1 MDLDELQT
9 FCGYNKR
16 VSVHIM
22 KILYLSILL
31 LFSLTANAT
40 AQVADILIW
49 KGETLSLF
57 SNPLELRS
65 DWKEISK
72 IISLEL
78 ENEDKR
84 LYPEK
89 YKSEEVEAMFSTA
102 CWRGY
107 VAEWIIINDK
117 IYLNNI
123 YACHDNKVKVDL
135 KKIFGKELKDNLLF
149 GDWITNKLNVPKG
162 ECIEYVHL
170 GYNSIYETETIL
182 DLNKGVLVDSKT
194 YNNYISKESKFSI
207 DPNPNNYLDFIYTQV
222 DWKKIPDLKN
232 NHIQVFIGIQPNKDG
247 KIESILSNY
256 TYMLDYNGIITDSNN
271 VFIKEA
277 IRIAELIPDWEVVY
291 QRGLITS
298 RSFSIVFNE
307 KNRKKYAR

>member
-1 MDLDELQT
+1 
-9 FCGYNKR
+9 
-16 VSVHIM
+16 M

-31 LFSLTANAT
+31 LFTLTVNAT
-40 AQVADILIW
+40 AQAGDILIW
-49 KGETLSLF
+49 KGETLTLF
-57 SNPLELRS
+57 SNPLELRP

-72 IISLEL
+72 IINLEL

-89 YKSEEVEAMFSTA
+89 YKSEEVESMMSTA
-102 CWRGY
+102 CCRFY
-107 VAEWIIINDK
+107 IAEWIIINDK

-182 DLNKGVLVDSKT
+182 DLNKGVLVDSKS

-247 KIESILSNY
+247 KIDSILSNY
-256 TYMLDYNGIITDSNN
+256 TYMLDSNGVITDRNN
-271 VFIKEA
+271 LFIKEA
-277 IRIAELIPDWEVVY
+277 IRIAELVPDWSVVY
-291 QRGLITS
+291 QRGLIFIS
-298 RSFSIVFNE
+298 GFSIVFN
-307 KNRKKYAR
+307 KNNRKKYAR

>member
-1 MDLDELQT
+1 M
-9 FCGYNKR
+9 
-16 VSVHIM
+16 HIL

-40 AQVADILIW
+40 GQTGDILIW
-49 KGETLSLF
+49 KGETLTLF

-65 DWKEISK
+65 DWKDISK
-72 IISLEL
+72 IIDLEL

-89 YKSEEVEAMFSTA
+89 YKSEEVETMFSSA
-102 CWRGY
+102 CWKGY
-107 VAEWIIINDK
+107 IAEWIIINDK
-117 IYLNNI
+117 VYLNNI
-123 YACHDNKVKVDL
+123 YSCHDNKVKIDL

-149 GDWITNKLNVPKG
+149 ANWITNKLNVPKG
-162 ECIEYVHL
+162 KCIEYVNL

-182 DLNKGVLVDSKT
+182 DFNKGVLVDSKT
-194 YNNYISKESKFSI
+194 YNNYIAKKSKFSI
-207 DPNPNNYLDFIYTQV
+207 DPNPNNYLDFIYTHV

-232 NHIQVFIGIQPNKDG
+232 NQIQVFIGIQPNKDG

-307 KNRKKYAR
+307 NNRKKYAR

>member
-1 MDLDELQT
+1 
-9 FCGYNKR
+9 
-16 VSVHIM
+16 M
-22 KILYLSILL
+22 KILYLPILL
-31 LFSLTANAT
+31 LFVLTVNAT

-57 SNPLELRS
+57 SNPLKLRS

-72 IISLEL
+72 IIDLEL
-78 ENEDKR
+78 ENENKR
-84 LYPEK
+84 LYPER
-89 YKSEEVEAMFSTA
+89 YKSEEDETMVLAG
-102 CWRGY
+102 CWRSY
-107 VAEWIIINDK
+107 VAEWVIINDK

-123 YACHDNKVKVDL
+123 YACYSHKVKVNL
-135 KKIFGKELKDNLLF
+135 KKIFSKELKDNLLF
-149 GDWITNKLNVPKG
+149 ADWITNKLNVPKG

-170 GYNSIYETETIL
+170 GYYSIYETETIL
-182 DLNKGVLVDSKT
+182 DFTKGVLVDSKT
-194 YNNYISKESKFSI
+194 YNNYIAKKSKFSI

-247 KIESILSNY
+247 KIDSILSDY
-256 TYMLDYNGIITDSNN
+256 TYYVDYSDGEVITDRNN

-277 IRIAELIPDWEVVY
+277 IRIAELVPDWSVVY

-307 KNRKKYAR
+307 NNRKKYAR

>member
-1 MDLDELQT
+1 M
-9 FCGYNKR
+9 
-16 VSVHIM
+16 HIM

-31 LFSLTANAT
+31 LFTLTVNTT

-49 KGETLSLF
+49 KGETLLLF
-57 SNPLELRS
+57 SNPLKLRS

-135 KKIFGKELKDNLLF
+135 KKIFGKELKNNLLF
-149 GDWITNKLNVPKG
+149 ANWITDKLNVPKG
-162 ECIEYVHL
+162 KCIEYVHL
-170 GYNSIYETETIL
+170 GYNSIYEIDTVL
-182 DLNKGVLVDSKT
+182 NFNKGVLVGFKT
-194 YNNYISKESKFSI
+194 YNNYIAKKSKFSI
-207 DPNPNNYLDFIYTQV
+207 NPNPNNYFDFIYSQV
-222 DWKKIPDLKN
+222 DWGKIPDLKN

-247 KIESILSNY
+247 KIESILSNS
-256 TYMLDYNGIITDSNN
+256 TYMLDSNGVITDQNN
-271 VFIKEA
+271 AYIKEA
-277 IRIAELIPDWEVVY
+277 IRIAELVTDWSVIY
-291 QRGLITS
+291 QRGLIVS
-298 RSFSIVFNE
+298 SGFSIVFNE
-307 KNRKKYAR
+307 NNRKKYTR